1 MKSRKLLSG
10 LPNHTPPDT
19 SGGNTAIRMVPY
31 TVGKVPSM
39 AFCIV
44 DDYSV
49 VDTVAYIL
57 GYIHVPRNKGGYTG
71 VGI

>member
-1 MKSRKLLSG
+1 M
-10 LPNHTPPDT
+10 
-19 SGGNTAIRMVPY
+19 APY
-31 TVGKVPSM
+31 TVGKVPNM

-49 VDTVAYIL
+49 VDTLADISGCMNVQ
-57 GYIHVPRNKGGYTG
+57 RNKGGHTG